1 MSGLKSVLCSTISN
15 SKKREEPT
23 MTINGGLLYKL
34 QFFYTMKYCVTLT
47 KKTEALDTQRHA
59 KIVKKEFSNIVG
71 YKNQ

>member
-1 MSGLKSVLCSTISN
+1 
-15 SKKREEPT
+15 
-23 MTINGGLLYKL
+23 MTVNGGLLYKL

-47 KKTEALDTQRHA
+47 KKKEALDTQRHA